1 MVASDHGDYL
11 GDHWLGEKELFH
23 DTIVKVPLIV
33 VDPRAAAD
41 TTRGQVRDELVEAV
55 DLAPTFLDAL
65 GMPGAPQWLEGRS
78 LQPLLHGRPLQNW
91 REAVFSENSYAFRD
105 PVRLPLGHPVDGCQ
119 MTMVR
124 TQRWKYVHYEG
135 LRPQL
140 FDLERDPDE
149 LDDLGTDAAHA
160 AVREQMAARLFDW
173 LRQRKRT
180 TTIAHEDIEL
190 WNRREIDAGI
200 RIGEW

>member
-1 MVASDHGDYL
+1 
-11 GDHWLGEKELFH
+11 
-23 DTIVKVPLIV
+23 
-33 VDPRAAAD
+33 
-41 TTRGQVRDELVEAV
+41 
-55 DLAPTFLDAL
+55 
-65 GMPGAPQWLEGRS
+65 
-78 LQPLLHGRPLQNW
+78 
-91 REAVFSENSYAFRD
+91 
-105 PVRLPLGHPVDGCQ
+105 

-140 FDLERDPDE
+140 FDLEHDPDE
-149 LDDLGTDAAHA
+149 LLDLGTDAAHA